1 MASAEGE
8 RWVGLATDFSEGS
21 RAALRWAADNLLRS
35 GDHMLLLHVI
45 KEPDYEQSEAILWE
59 STGSPLIPLSEFSD
73 PLIAK
78 KYGAKPDAET
88 LDLLNTVA
96 KQKEVPFGKQVMAVV
111 KVLWG
116 DPREKLCQAI
126 SETPLSCL
134 VIGSRGL
141 GKLKRVLLGSV
152 SDYVVNNATCPVTVV
167 KSHDG

>member
-1 MASAEGE
+1 MAGAGGE

-35 GDHMLLLHVI
+35 GDHLLLLHVV

-59 STGSPLIPLSEFSD
+59 STGSPLIPLSDFSD

-96 KQKEVPFGKQVMAVV
+96 KQKEVMAVV

-152 SDYVVNNATCPVTVV
+152 SDYVVNNASCPVTVV
-167 KSHDG
+167 KSNEG

>member
-1 MASAEGE
+1 MADAGGE

-21 RAALRWAADNLLRS
+21 RAALRWAADNLLRA
-35 GDHMLLLHVI
+35 GDQLLLLHVI
-45 KEPDYEQSEAILWE
+45 KEADCEQSEAILWE
-59 STGSPLIPLSEFSD
+59 STGSPLIPLSEFSN
-73 PLIAK
+73 PITAK

-96 KQKEVPFGKQVMAVV
+96 REKEVMVVV

-116 DPREKLCQAI
+116 DPREKLSQAI
-126 SETPLSCL
+126 NDVPLSCL

-152 SDYVVNNATCPVTVV
+152 SDYIVNNATCPVTVV
-167 KSHDG
+167 KPNDG

>member
-8 RWVGLATDFSEGS
+8 RWVGLATDFSQGS
-21 RAALRWAADNLLRS
+21 REALQWAATNLLRA
-35 GDHMLLLHVI
+35 GDHLLLLHVI

-73 PLIAK
+73 PIIAK
-78 KYGAKPDAET
+78 KYGAKPDMET
-88 LDLLNTVA
+88 LDLLNTTA
-96 KQKEVPFGKQVMAVV
+96 TQKEIMVVV

-116 DPREKLCQAI
+116 DPREKLCQVI
-126 SETPLSCL
+126 HDTPLSCL

-167 KSHDG
+167 KSSSTEG